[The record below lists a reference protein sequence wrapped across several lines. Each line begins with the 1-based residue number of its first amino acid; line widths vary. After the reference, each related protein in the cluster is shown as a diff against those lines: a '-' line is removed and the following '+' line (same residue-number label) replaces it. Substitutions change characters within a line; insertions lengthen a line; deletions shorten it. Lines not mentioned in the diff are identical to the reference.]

1 MQIVG
6 FGGFKAT
13 WMVSKLRIVHNL
25 AKCVPSDLPLA
36 YPGMTVHM
44 RAKVSLRIVE
54 MEGDDLVGADQG
66 IDFTDGGIPAFGR
79 ANVVSC
85 CEEVRCIQTNCQ
97 ALRLFHGVVNG
108 GQVPDFRAETGPLS
122 SRVLECDAD
131 GRFPRGLDYLLQPLH
146 NQFKPGFL
154 ACAQMCARMEHEKRE

>member
-66 IDFTDGGIPAFGR
+66 IDLADGGIPAFGGT
-79 ANVVSC
+79 NVIARCEKVSG
-85 CEEVRCIQTNCQ
+85 IQTNCQ
-97 ALRLFHGVVNG
+97 ALRLFHDVING
-108 GQVPDFRAETGPLS
+108 GQMPDFRAERGSLS
-122 SRVLECDAD
+122 RRVLERDAD
-131 GRFPRGLDYLLQPLH
+131 G
-146 NQFKPGFL
+146 
-154 ACAQMCARMEHEKRE
+154 